1 MPITLCCLLRA
12 TPGNRSALHVYED
25 AVLELLHDHDAM
37 LVQRAVSD
45 HDETPDEV
53 QLYEIRS
60 QATLDG
66 YLTDPR
72 RPKAPIV
79 RAIQYWSSPALAEAV
94 SAALRSAAPRR

>member
-1 MPITLCCLLRA
+1 MPITLCCLLWA

-25 AVLELLHDHDAM
+25 AVLQLLHDHDAI

-45 HDETPDEV
+45 DDKTPDEV
-53 QLYEIRS
+53 QLYEFRS

-72 RPKAPIV
+72 RLARVDERDRVVARTILFPVTFRPE
-79 RAIQYWSSPALAEAV
+79 ALAHE
-94 SAALRSAAPRR
+94 LT